1 MRSGL
6 AAACGVAFALV
17 TAGPAFAQVLEDP
30 PATLKAGDYECAT
43 RGGRVLPER
52 GFTIV
57 DDSHYITPTSQGLYE
72 IKGVRVFFDLGDLD
86 GKQIRILPKG
96 KLKYSERIMCTFAG
110 DAHDFIPETPQPS
123 DGTPPASPPEGQ
135 PTADPQAQPNSQPAL
150 PAGTA
155 PPADAATPPPAKPAD
170 QPAAKVIKIDPAQP
184 ADDPHLVKVPPS

>member
-1 MRSGL
+1 M
-6 AAACGVAFALV
+6 
-17 TAGPAFAQVLEDP
+17 
-30 PATLKAGDYECAT
+30 
-43 RGGRVLPER
+43 LPER

-135 PTADPQAQPNSQPAL
+135 PTADPQAQPNHPAL

-170 QPAAKVIKIDPAQP
+170 RPGRQGHQDRPGPP
-184 ADDPHLVKVPPS
+184 TSSDPHLVKVPPS